1 MLAMC
6 PLYFAEAKA
15 TSIAVLKYST
25 SSDVNSDWFG
35 HDMRNSRTRSIVC
48 RSLSFAQDWVREPP
62 SRVDASSPFTFFL
75 PVPPMSEQLKESAE
89 RGGTS
94 AGWMESAERDSAC
107 ARAAGFGTD
116 EFLNDIARQQ
126 CVIPFLYMFVSKRAI

>member
-35 HDMRNSRTRSIVC
+35 HDMRNSRMRSIVW
-48 RSLSFAQDWVREPP
+48 RSLSFAHDCVTEPP
-62 SRVDASSPFTFFL
+62 SRVTASSPFIFL
-75 PVPPMSEQLKESAE
+75 FEVPEMSVQL
-89 RGGTS
+89 
-94 AGWMESAERDSAC
+94 MESAESEGIRVGFLTDVREAGCSAD
-107 ARAAGFGTD
+107 A
-116 EFLNDIARQQ
+116 FLCDIA
-126 CVIPFLYMFVSKRAI
+126 S